1 MNGFLGCVD
10 HIVSSFLRPAL
21 RGIVDGSHIIYA
33 GSHYEHSALNIPSNS
48 DFDLQFPLTLRS
60 RPQAESSDRAGQMKV
75 KGGPKQFLD
84 DEGYLCSYK
93 VLIVI
98 K

>member
-1 MNGFLGCVD
+1 M
-10 HIVSSFLRPAL
+10 
-21 RGIVDGSHIIYA
+21 DGYHTIYA
-33 GSHYEHSALNIPSNS
+33 GSHYEHSALYIPSNS
-48 DFDLQFPLTLRS
+48 DFDLQLPLTLPCT
-60 RPQAESSDRAGQMKV
+60 PQAESSDRAGQMKV